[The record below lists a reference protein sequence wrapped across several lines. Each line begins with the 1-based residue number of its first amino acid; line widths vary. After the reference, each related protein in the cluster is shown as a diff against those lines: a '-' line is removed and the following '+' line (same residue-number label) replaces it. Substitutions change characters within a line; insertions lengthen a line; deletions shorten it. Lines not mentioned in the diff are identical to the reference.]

1 MRYNR
6 RMRFFR
12 IDLLK
17 GNLWV
22 QTLLF
27 FIPILIGAFF
37 QQLYN
42 TVDAIVVGQYLGP
55 NALGAVGGSTGT
67 LVNLFVGLFI
77 GISSGAAVV
86 LSHAVGAFDKH
97 RIKHTIH
104 TSMAI
109 ALFCSVIVTVIGFL
123 FAPNM
128 LKMVNVPA
136 GMFDY
141 SLIYLRIYFIGTVF
155 SLIYNMGTALL
166 RSLGDSKRP
175 LYFLIVSCF
184 VNIVLDLLFVVQF
197 KMGVEGVA
205 IATVIS
211 QVVSCVLVVMTMV
224 KMQDPYR
231 LYFHEIRINM
241 NLLKQ
246 ILWIGFPAAMQSVL
260 YTISNLV
267 IAWACNGY
275 GEVVAAANAAYGK
288 IDGLYW
294 MIIGALGTTV
304 TTIVGQNYGAKNTKR
319 VQQSLYIAWLYS
331 ALMSIGASLVF
342 MGFGEW
348 IFTLFTNDPIVI
360 EEGMNILNLM
370 APWLISY
377 CTIEIIAGALRGVGN
392 VIIPTIVTLVGV
404 VGMRVIWVMMTSGA
418 ASVTVPLACYP
429 ISWTLTSLIFIL
441 YFYGFRKGR
450 VSDD

>member
-67 LVNLFVGLFI
+67 LVNLFVGLFM

-155 SLIYNMGTALL
+155 SLIYNMGTAL
-166 RSLGDSKRP
+166 
-175 LYFLIVSCF
+175 
-184 VNIVLDLLFVVQF
+184 
-197 KMGVEGVA
+197 
-205 IATVIS
+205 
-211 QVVSCVLVVMTMV
+211 
-224 KMQDPYR
+224 
-231 LYFHEIRINM
+231 
-241 NLLKQ
+241 
-246 ILWIGFPAAMQSVL
+246 
-260 YTISNLV
+260 
-267 IAWACNGY
+267 
-275 GEVVAAANAAYGK
+275 
-288 IDGLYW
+288 
-294 MIIGALGTTV
+294 
-304 TTIVGQNYGAKNTKR
+304 
-319 VQQSLYIAWLYS
+319 
-331 ALMSIGASLVF
+331 
-342 MGFGEW
+342 
-348 IFTLFTNDPIVI
+348 
-360 EEGMNILNLM
+360 
-370 APWLISY
+370 
-377 CTIEIIAGALRGVGN
+377 
-392 VIIPTIVTLVGV
+392 
-404 VGMRVIWVMMTSGA
+404 
-418 ASVTVPLACYP
+418 
-429 ISWTLTSLIFIL
+429 
-441 YFYGFRKGR
+441 
-450 VSDD
+450 

>member
-1 MRYNR
+1 
-6 RMRFFR
+6 MRFFK

-27 FIPILIGAFF
+27 FIPILVGAFF

-55 NALGAVGGSTGT
+55 NALGAVGGSTGI
-67 LVNLFVGLFI
+67 LVNLFVGLFM

-86 LSHAVGAFDKH
+86 LSHAVGASDRHK
-97 RIKHTIH
+97 IKDTIH

-109 ALFCSVIVTVIGFL
+109 ALYCSIIVTIVGIW
-123 FAPNM
+123 FAPD
-128 LKMVNVPA
+128 LLRMVNVPQ

-141 SLIYLRIYFIGTVF
+141 SLTYLRIYFAGTIF
-155 SLIYNMGTALL
+155 SLVYNMGTALL
-166 RSLGDSKRP
+166 RSMGDSKRP
-175 LYFLIVSCF
+175 LYFLIASCF
-184 VNIVLDLLFVVQF
+184 VNIVLDVLFVVQF

-211 QVVSCVLVVMTMV
+211 QVVSCVLVILTML
-224 KMQDPYR
+224 KMNDPYR
-231 LYFHEIRINM
+231 LYFHDIRIHK

-246 ILWIGFPAAMQSVL
+246 IAWIGFPAAMQSVL
-260 YTISNLV
+260 YTVSNLV

-275 GEVVAAANAAYGK
+275 GEIVASAYAAYGK

-304 TTIVGQNYGAKNTKR
+304 TTIVGQNYGANNEAR
-319 VQQSLYIAWLYS
+319 VQKSMYIAWLYS
-331 ALMSIGASLVF
+331 ALMSIGASIVF
-342 MGFGEW
+342 MVFGEALY
-348 IFTLFTNDPIVI
+348 TLFTPDQTVI
-360 EEGMNILNLM
+360 SAGMDILRLM
-370 APWLISY
+370 APWLITY

-392 VIIPTIVTLVGV
+392 VIVPTIVTLVGV
-404 VGMRVIWVMMTSGA
+404 VGIRVVWVMATANA

-429 ISWTLTSLIFIL
+429 ISWSITSIIFII
-441 YFYGFRKGR
+441 YFYLFKKGK
-450 VSDD
+450 VAKNEKGLH